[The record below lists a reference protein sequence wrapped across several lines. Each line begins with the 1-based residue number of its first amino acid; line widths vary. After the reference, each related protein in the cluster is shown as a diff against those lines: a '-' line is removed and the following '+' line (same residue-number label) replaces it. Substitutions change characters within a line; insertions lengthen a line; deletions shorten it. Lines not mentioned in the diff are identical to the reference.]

1 VSVTYKHELIGG
13 FNMINEGL
21 FILAVSLSGDY
32 TDMKYISNFP
42 NCIIAMQHFKEHCS
56 EYKAASCTTQ
66 KYTMLP
72 ADHVTVNAFDFDI
85 KDIQSCGFIG
95 VDTRTFTKDK

>member
-1 VSVTYKHELIGG
+1 MIG
-13 FNMINEGL
+13 EGL

-42 NCIIAMQHFKEHCS
+42 NCTIAMQHFKEHCS
-56 EYKAASCTTQ
+56 EYKAASCTLQ

-72 ADHVTVNAFDFDI
+72 PNHATVNAFSFNI
-85 KDIQSCGFIG
+85 TEPQSCGFIG
-95 VDTRTFTKDK
+95 VDTRTFTKEDDEFTK

>member
-1 VSVTYKHELIGG
+1 MSVTYKNKLIGG
-13 FNMINEGL
+13 FNMIGEGV
-21 FILAVSLSGDY
+21 FILAVSLSGNY

-42 NCIIAMQHFKEHCS
+42 NCTIAMQHFKEHCS

-72 ADHVTVNAFDFDI
+72 ADHVTVNAFSFDI
-85 KDIQSCGFIG
+85 KEVQSCGFVG
-95 VDTRTFTKDK
+95 LDTRTFTEDK

>member
-1 VSVTYKHELIGG
+1 MLG
-13 FNMINEGL
+13 EGL

-42 NCIIAMQHFKEHCS
+42 NCTIAMQHFKEHCS
-56 EYKAASCTTQ
+56 KYKAASCTTQ

-85 KDIQSCGFIG
+85 KDIQSCGFVG
-95 VDTRTFTKDK
+95 VDTRKKFLKDK